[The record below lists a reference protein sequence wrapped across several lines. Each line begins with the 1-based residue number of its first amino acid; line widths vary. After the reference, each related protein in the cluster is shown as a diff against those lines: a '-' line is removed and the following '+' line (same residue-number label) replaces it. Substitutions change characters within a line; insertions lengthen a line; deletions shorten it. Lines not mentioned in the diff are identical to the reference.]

1 MDMKLWAILCCL
13 LMVVSLRIVLVTPP
27 MGGWTL
33 TALAFAGLSI
43 YLGFRD
49 GGGFG
54 YLMLAVNLTLF
65 PFALA
70 AAFHFLKRSR
80 MIHHAE
86 IQGGSQDSPEARPLT
101 YLLGQTGKAI
111 TPLRPGGAAMIGQAR
126 IDVVTEGKFVDA
138 DTAIKVIHV
147 EGSKVVVEPE

>member
-1 MDMKLWAILCCL
+1 MDLKLWAILCCI
-13 LMVVSLRIVLVTPP
+13 LMVVCIIIELLTPT

-33 TALAFAGLSI
+33 TALVFAGLSI

-65 PFALA
+65 PIALWV
-70 AAFHFLKRSR
+70 AFHFLKRSP
-80 MIHHAE
+80 MIHRAE
-86 IQGGSQDSPEARPLT
+86 ITGGSQDAPDAPPLT
-101 YLLGQTGKAI
+101 HLLGQSGKAI

-126 IDVVTEGKFVDA
+126 IDVVTEGKFVDMN
-138 DTAIKVIHV
+138 TAIKVIHV